1 MNNNDVLRRIRYTFN
16 YNDKQMIALFS
27 SAGLQVSREQV
38 SQWLKKDSDAD
49 FVSCVDSDLAY
60 FLNGFINEKRGKKEG
75 PNPVAEKRLSNNI
88 VLTKLKIALNLK
100 AEELIALLASV
111 DFKLNKPELSA
122 FSRKTDHKHYRECKD
137 QVLRNLLQAI
147 DKKYHVERTTKFVK
161 EPTELGAN
169 TDHKTSYKGKNQ
181 NKSQRKTQKDE
192 PFVEGAR
199 PNASAIYVNPKKPNS
214 NEKKTSRN
222 VLKLKPEDIYKQ
234 PSKKS

>member
-1 MNNNDVLRRIRYTFN
+1 MNNNDVLRRLRFTFN
-16 YNDKQMIALFS
+16 YNDKQMITLFA

-38 SQWLKKDSDAD
+38 SQWLKKDTDSD
-49 FVSCVDSDLAY
+49 FVSCYDSVLAS

-75 PNPVAEKRLSNNI
+75 PQAIAEKRLTNNI
-88 VLTKLKIALNLK
+88 ILTKLKIALNLK
-100 AEELIALLASV
+100 AEDLIALLNTV
-111 DFKLNKPELSA
+111 DFRLNKPELSA

-147 DKKYHVERTTKFVK
+147 DKKYHVARTTKFIK
-161 EPTELGAN
+161 ESVGTSDKAP
-169 TDHKTSYKGKNQ
+169 HKTSYKGKS
-181 NKSQRKTQKDE
+181 KKKE

-199 PNASAIYVNPKKPNS
+199 PNASSVYVNPNT
-214 NEKKTSRN
+214 KTAKDDSSRK